1 MSLKYKELN
10 EVSIFVLPFLA
21 LEPGILKGR
30 VFNTYLGDDNIDS
43 YKEGHIF
50 LVHSNYQ
57 DKHFKLFE
65 EILESND
72 HFVNSY
78 DIVDSF
84 FGVKVYKI
92 PDDFREAYESFLKS
106 KYSEYCKGSRGMCY
120 RYNLLPESRI
130 LHHVFNKSEELRK
143 KKSEYLG
150 INLPENAELWSTW
163 DKKLNYITD
172 DLLQFLKSTLKKH
185 KKISLNKDFLNEN

>member
-30 VFNTYLGDDNIDS
+30 VLNAYLGDDNIDA
-43 YKEGHIF
+43 YKEDHVFI
-50 LVHSNYQ
+50 LHSNYQ

-65 EILESND
+65 SILESNE

-78 DIVDSF
+78 DIVNSF

-92 PDDFREAYESFLKS
+92 PDDFIAAYKSFLES
-106 KYSEYCKGSRGMCY
+106 KYSEYCMASRGMCF

-130 LHHVFNKSEELRK
+130 LHHVFSKSEELRN

-150 INLPENAELWSTW
+150 IDLPEDAELWSTW

-172 DLLQFLKSTLKKH
+172 DLLQFLHSSLKKPTRL
-185 KKISLNKDFLNEN
+185 SPNNTFYET